1 MVAQVEVVIEIILRA
16 QFSTRGWGDGEVE
29 TGKRGDA
36 LGKMLISNPQSAIG
50 NLPNG
55 PCIVSSKSVMT
66 NTRNAATVRG
76 SSLDISKRDLAQLS
90 AEVNKLV
97 LDYFADVAE
106 RPLFPR
112 TSGGDTIA
120 KVGAVLAA
128 EGESLEKLLADCRT
142 ILEGSRHNG
151 HPRFFGYVASP
162 ATPIGAYGDLIAS
175 ALNPN
180 VTSWRSGPAATEIE
194 RTVVR
199 WLGTLIGYSDD
210 AHGLLTSGGSLA
222 NTTDRK
228 SVV

>member
-1 MVAQVEVVIEIILRA
+1 
-16 QFSTRGWGDGEVE
+16 
-29 TGKRGDA
+29 
-36 LGKMLISNPQSAIG
+36 
-50 NLPNG
+50 
-55 PCIVSSKSVMT
+55 MT

-76 SSLDISKRDLAQLS
+76 SSLDISERDLAQLS
-90 AEVNKLV
+90 AQVNKLV
-97 LDYFADVAE
+97 LDYFTGVAD

-120 KVGAVLAA
+120 KVGADLAV

-194 RTVVR
+194 RIVVR
-199 WLGTLIGYSDD
+199 WLGALIGYSDD
-210 AHGLLTSGGSLA
+210 AHGLLMSGGSLA
-222 NTTDRK
+222 NTTALLIAQRNKAGSEVSQRGLWNQGTPLRK
-228 SVV
+228 CTCRFPRRQTFSASVEIRFASSTAMRD